1 MTNNDFFSVD
11 KLIEFGLGLGIAQQ
25 MVSMMNQSMQSMYIP
40 GSYMAMPTIA
50 FPENIYVAIANEAV
64 GPLTSSEFN
73 GLVKE
78 GKVNKGS
85 LAWLPGFGGW
95 KTVEQIP
102 ELLKIIALSPPPL
115 P

>member
-25 MVSMMNQSMQSMYIP
+25 MVSMMNQSMQSMYVP
-40 GSYMAMPTIA
+40 GSYMAMPTIS
-50 FPENIYVAIANEAV
+50 FPENIYVAMTNEAI
-64 GPLTSSEFN
+64 GPLTSSQFN
-73 GLVKE
+73 ALVKE
-78 GKVNKGS
+78 GKVNKET
-85 LAWLPGFGGW
+85 LAWLPGSAGW

>member
-25 MVSMMNQSMQSMYIP
+25 MVSMMNQSIKSMYVP
-40 GSYMAMPTIA
+40 GSYMAMPTNA

-73 GLVKE
+73 VLVKE
-78 GKVNKGS
+78 GKVNKGT
-85 LAWLPGFGGW
+85 LAWLPGLGGW